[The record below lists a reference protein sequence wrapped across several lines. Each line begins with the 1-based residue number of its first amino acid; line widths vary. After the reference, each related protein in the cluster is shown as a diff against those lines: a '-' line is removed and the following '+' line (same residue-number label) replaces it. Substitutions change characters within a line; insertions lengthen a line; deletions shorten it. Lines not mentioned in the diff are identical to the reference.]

1 MIQSMVGNTII
12 DKNIYTFCYEQETE
26 KITVY
31 IGDKTIAI
39 PDGIDVI
46 IGQQLMTNGKN
57 FYKLSSPL
65 SNDCMTIIGKETKY
79 VSLPSQMRGST
90 VYR

>member
-1 MIQSMVGNTII
+1 MLQSIVGNTII

-26 KITVY
+26 KIIVY

-65 SNDCMTIIGKETKY
+65 SNDCMAIIGKETKY
-79 VSLPSQMRGST
+79 VSFPSQMRT
-90 VYR
+90 VE